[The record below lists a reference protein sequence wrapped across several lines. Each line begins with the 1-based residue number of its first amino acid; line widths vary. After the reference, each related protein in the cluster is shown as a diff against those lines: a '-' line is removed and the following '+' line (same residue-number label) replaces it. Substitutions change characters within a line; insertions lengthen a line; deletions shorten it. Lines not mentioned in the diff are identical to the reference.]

1 MIRELSAA
9 LRPALMLTLLL
20 FALTGLAYPLALT
33 GIGAALMPDAAAGS
47 LVKAKGRVVG
57 SALIGQNFVGD
68 GWFHPRPSAAGAGYD
83 PLQSGGT
90 NLAPT
95 SRALIDRVAAA
106 HRAAPGAPIDLLTTS
121 ASGLDPDISPEA
133 AEWQV
138 PRVAAA
144 RHMAQGPVLALVEA
158 HVERPLFGLIGQP
171 RVNVLALNLAL
182 DKLAGDRAHSP

>member
-1 MIRELSAA
+1 MIRDLSAA

>member
-1 MIRELSAA
+1 MIRDLSAA

-83 PLQSGGT
+83 PLQSGGS
-90 NLAPT
+90 NLGPT

>member
-1 MIRELSAA
+1 MIRELSSA
-9 LRPALMLTLLL
+9 LRPALMLTLML

-33 GIGAALMPDAAAGS
+33 GIGSALMPEKAAGS
-47 LVKAKGRVVG
+47 LVQAHGRAVG
-57 SALIGQNFVGD
+57 SALIGQNFAGD

-83 PLQSGGT
+83 PLQSGGS

-95 SRALIDRVAAA
+95 SRALIDRIAAA
-106 HRAAPGAPIDLLTTS
+106 HRAAPGAPIDMLTTS

-138 PRVAAA
+138 TRVASA
-144 RHMAQGPVLALVEA
+144 RHLTKGQVLALVEA
-158 HVERPLFGLIGQP
+158 HVEAPLLGLLGPP

-182 DKLAGDRAHSP
+182 DKLTGDRANSP